1 MALVS
6 AVRMRMSVPTPNW
19 NWIDFVAYQQC
30 TAMVIEIRVASR
42 SIRAQQSRARCD
54 SRNAGATNHRHC
66 SACIELGQQRNR
78 GASPLATGAYLY
90 VNVARPCVWVWVWR
104 IAVGSGQFIRLL
116 QQRQGAAPK
125 YRALPQ
131 PRLISLLTTT
141 NSPTL
146 LQKPYTTITRPHM
159 ANR

>member
-42 SIRAQQSRARCD
+42 SIRAQQSR
-54 SRNAGATNHRHC
+54 
-66 SACIELGQQRNR
+66 ACIELGQQRNR